1 MTVVLNDRADFTLD
15 AFRRVTVTGEG
26 VVIGA
31 AAVRAMA
38 EARAG
43 FERLLRADPHGFIYG
58 VTTRPG
64 VEVGTVIPPEEQLGY
79 ARRFRG
85 VGRGFGRDC
94 LDQRVVRGIVF
105 ARLADFVGGHAKVR
119 PELARRVAALLAG
132 PLPQVPLDGQQGA
145 GHVLRLAE
153 AIFALSVEAFRAPLD
168 AYDEALDGLR
178 GDEADRA
185 VLRRLRGHLRGAD
198 AAGRLGHQAP
208 VSYRIIG
215 QVLGQAQRGVQAV
228 LHAAT
233 TALGSVTENPVYL
246 PPGAG
251 HPSGRV
257 LSTGGFHNGAAGP
270 AIDWLTA
277 AWADLALVAQRQV
290 TAMHSPTS
298 GLPHLLA
305 PAGFV
310 AGASGGATN
319 LFGWVATG
327 LVEEARA
334 AAAPTLLPASI
345 NDTQNDIAS
354 PVFGAY
360 RSECRAPECLAG
372 VLAIL
377 ALVARQALFAAGRQ
391 PAPPLAGL
399 LTGVR
404 SVFPPVE
411 AERAGQGAQAGELA
425 SILSRAALT
434 GQLDL
439 PGYPAEPGGG
449 SGADDPPRD
458 RAPALRVGDRAAVHQ
473 RPHPGQV
480 AGHQGAVLGV
490 VGVDDHRVT
499 RLAQPVRR
507 QPQPAQ
513 LVVVIQ
519 RVMHQRGGAAPGK
532 LAHDGEDAGE
542 RGLLHAGPVGGAKHG
557 HPQAGH
563 ASGQLGEHL
572 HGLSGSGVVDLTR
585 RGRQPRCGV
594 ASQVEPRV
602 HRDAVPADRDARPVQ
617 VAVRLAVGRRYDLVH
632 VDACGAGEPGELVG
646 ERDVDVAVGRLGQL
660 GELGGLGAAEIPHPV
675 RPGQVLAL
683 VEVEYRLVE
692 PRGALAA
699 AGVDAADQLGI
710 APQVGEDRPA
720 GHPFRAVAEQEVQP
734 GAQAR
739 ARGQGRPQP
748 PPGGVH
754 RKRGLVA
761 DHAAR
766 PQPGRDAGGGCV
778 DGAIVGLAGRV
789 GHQRDDHHDDVA
801 FRNGRGRVGGRGQQA
816 GVDDLVQPPGQAGFA
831 GERRAA
837 VGYQAHDCRV
847 HVGTANPGS
856 LPGHLDGERQADL
869 AEAHDRD
876 GGRPGD
882 RQPPGHL
889 AARWPAGSAATGRSA
904 SPGRPSASRTAVQPL
919 DAASTAAATSIV
931 STPCRMVTISAGLPS
946 TASRKFSSSVA
957 SASRLA
963 TAYRIR
969 SPSDAPW
976 NG

>member
-31 AAVRAMA
+31 AAVRAMV

-145 GHVLRLAE
+145 GEVLPLMHVMAPVDGDLAEGEGMALLNGSPCATALTADVALHAGHRLRLAE

-198 AAGRLGHQAP
+198 AAGRLAHQAP

-360 RSECRAPECLAG
+360 RSECRAAECLDG

-377 ALVARQALFAAGRQ
+377 ALVASQALFAAGRQ

-399 LTGVR
+399 LAGVR

-439 PGYPAEPGGG
+439 PGYPAEPGW
-449 SGADDPPRD
+449 
-458 RAPALRVGDRAAVHQ
+458 L
-473 RPHPGQV
+473 
-480 AGHQGAVLGV
+480 
-490 VGVDDHRVT
+490 
-499 RLAQPVRR
+499 
-507 QPQPAQ
+507 
-513 LVVVIQ
+513 
-519 RVMHQRGGAAPGK
+519 
-532 LAHDGEDAGE
+532 
-542 RGLLHAGPVGGAKHG
+542 
-557 HPQAGH
+557 
-563 ASGQLGEHL
+563 
-572 HGLSGSGVVDLTR
+572 
-585 RGRQPRCGV
+585 
-594 ASQVEPRV
+594 
-602 HRDAVPADRDARPVQ
+602 ARP
-617 VAVRLAVGRRYDLVH
+617 
-632 VDACGAGEPGELVG
+632 
-646 ERDVDVAVGRLGQL
+646 
-660 GELGGLGAAEIPHPV
+660 
-675 RPGQVLAL
+675 
-683 VEVEYRLVE
+683 
-692 PRGALAA
+692 
-699 AGVDAADQLGI
+699 
-710 APQVGEDRPA
+710 
-720 GHPFRAVAEQEVQP
+720 
-734 GAQAR
+734 
-739 ARGQGRPQP
+739 
-748 PPGGVH
+748 
-754 RKRGLVA
+754 
-761 DHAAR
+761 
-766 PQPGRDAGGGCV
+766 
-778 DGAIVGLAGRV
+778 
-789 GHQRDDHHDDVA
+789 
-801 FRNGRGRVGGRGQQA
+801 
-816 GVDDLVQPPGQAGFA
+816 
-831 GERRAA
+831 
-837 VGYQAHDCRV
+837 
-847 HVGTANPGS
+847 
-856 LPGHLDGERQADL
+856 
-869 AEAHDRD
+869 
-876 GGRPGD
+876 
-882 RQPPGHL
+882 
-889 AARWPAGSAATGRSA
+889 
-904 SPGRPSASRTAVQPL
+904 
-919 DAASTAAATSIV
+919 
-931 STPCRMVTISAGLPS
+931 
-946 TASRKFSSSVA
+946 
-957 SASRLA
+957 
-963 TAYRIR
+963 
-969 SPSDAPW
+969 
-976 NG
+976 